1 MATTYKDC
9 LRAVE
14 REKRRS
20 LGTNLQRPLTGY
32 EQQIVYG
39 LYSFATF
46 VDLGKGVMQKRN
58 AHIKRAAA
66 RMGLIKWACMS
77 LFTDYMSQLTPEAQ
91 DTFARRAH
99 HSQLSVVTRQMEDR
113 HDGWKMCKDK
123 DLKELAGAAWQG
135 TCQYCALTGQ
145 EAKRCKLRK
154 TLDGLQCL
162 EPSDSPDCWYKAF

>member
-9 LRAVE
+9 VRAVE

-91 DTFARRAH
+91 DTFARRLSCPLLRARWRTGTTAGRCARTRILKSLPVLHGRALASIAH
-99 HSQLSVVTRQMEDR
+99 
-113 HDGWKMCKDK
+113 
-123 DLKELAGAAWQG
+123 
-135 TCQYCALTGQ
+135 
-145 EAKRCKLRK
+145 
-154 TLDGLQCL
+154 
-162 EPSDSPDCWYKAF
+162 